1 MVFPIILGSGT
12 PKPTPT
18 TNTHTCTTKKNTQ
31 KGPSPPSRFEGGSP
45 PCGFFFCFGTV
56 GAINP
61 VTTSIQVSEFPFA
74 VALSEF
80 QPRRSAAVCPG
91 FLSFRL
97 SRLGNPQPTAER
109 FRHSSG
115 RGMRGDSTPDTGR
128 SMAGSTEGGVKFFTE
143 STAAKLKGSRICV

>member
-18 TNTHTCTTKKNTQ
+18 TNKHTCTTKKNTQ
-31 KGPSPPSRFEGGSP
+31 KGPPPPDLTASLPAVSFFASAQLAPSTQSQHQSRSMSSLLLWLCLNFNR
-45 PCGFFFCFGTV
+45 
-56 GAINP
+56 ADRL
-61 VTTSIQVSEFPFA
+61 PFA
-74 VALSEF
+74 
-80 QPRRSAAVCPG
+80 RG

-97 SRLGNPQPTAER
+97 SRLGNPLPTAER